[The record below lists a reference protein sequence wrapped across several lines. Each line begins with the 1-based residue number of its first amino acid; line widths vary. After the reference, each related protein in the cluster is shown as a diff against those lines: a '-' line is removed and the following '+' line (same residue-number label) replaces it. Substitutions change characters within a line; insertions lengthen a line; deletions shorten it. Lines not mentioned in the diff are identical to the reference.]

1 MKFIRRQIQQCAP
14 LQCTK
19 RLLVAVSGGP
29 DSIVLLDALHRE
41 GFSVVIA
48 HCNFHLRGEASNAD
62 AIFVRSLADKYQV
75 AYCQAD
81 FDTEKVAEE
90 RKISIEMAARDL
102 RYEWFEQMAD
112 EHNCDLIAVA
122 HNADDVVETF
132 FLNLTRGSGLQGLSG
147 MAELRGRV
155 VRPLLKVSRKQI
167 MEYIDEH
174 QLQYRVD
181 ATNLE
186 TIYTRNKIRH
196 NVIPQLEEI
205 NPSFLDTMANN
216 MRFISSAQ
224 NIVEAYA
231 AEAYERVVT
240 VRGERI
246 LFDLQELRKCRG
258 VDTLLF
264 LWLSEY
270 GFSSDVIMQL
280 YRSLDD
286 ISGKQFYS
294 ATHRIVLE
302 REHLECTMH
311 NAQCTTNGFELQRK
325 MYNLQCSIDEAQVTI
340 NEPINLEI
348 QEVDIADFELIKS
361 ANVACLDAD
370 KLQYPLQLR
379 HWQQG
384 DWFIPF
390 GMKGRKKL
398 SDFFVDKK
406 FTTSEKEQLWLLV
419 SDDDIVWVVG
429 HRVDARYAVTEKT
442 KRVKI
447 FKVQ

>member
-1 MKFIRRQIQQCAP
+1 MKYIRRQIQQCAP
-14 LQCTK
+14 LQGTR

-41 GFSVVIA
+41 GFSIVVA
-48 HCNFHLRGEASNAD
+48 HCNFHLRGDASNEDAD
-62 AIFVRSLADKYQV
+62 FVKSLATKYQLP
-75 AYCQAD
+75 YCQVD

-155 VRPLLKVSRKQI
+155 VRPLLRVSRKQI
-167 MEYIDEH
+167 MEYIAEY
-174 QLQYRVD
+174 QLQYRID

-186 TIYTRNKIRH
+186 TIYTRNKLRH
-196 NVIPQLEEI
+196 NILPQFEEI
-205 NPSFLDTMANN
+205 NPSFLDTMHNN

-246 LFDLQELRKCRG
+246 LFDLQELRKCQG
-258 VDTLLF
+258 IDTLLF
-264 LWLSEY
+264 LWLTPY
-270 GFSSDVIMQL
+270 GFSSDVVMQL
-280 YRSLDD
+280 YSSFDEKL
-286 ISGKQFYS
+286 SGKQFFS
-294 ATHRIVLE
+294 ATHRVVVE
-302 REHLECTMH
+302 REYLECTMH
-311 NAQCTTNGFELQRK
+311 NAQCIMHNVQFT
-325 MYNLQCSIDEAQVTI
+325 IDERQITI
-340 NEPINLEI
+340 NEPIKLEI
-348 QEVDIADFELIKS
+348 QEVDVADFELIKS

-406 FTTSEKEQLWLLV
+406 FTTGEKEQLWLLV
-419 SDDDIVWVVG
+419 SGDDIVWVVG

>member
-1 MKFIRRQIQQCAP
+1 MKFIRRKIQACAP
-14 LQCTK
+14 LQGAK

-29 DSIVLLDALHRE
+29 DSVVLLDALHRE
-41 GFSVVIA
+41 GFSVVVA
-48 HCNFHLRGEASNAD
+48 HCNFHLRGEASNED
-62 AIFVRSLADKYQV
+62 AEFVKRLSVKYQV
-75 AYCQAD
+75 PYYQVD
-81 FDTEKVAEE
+81 FDTEWEARE
-90 RKISIEMAARDL
+90 RGISIEMAARDL

-112 EHNCDLIAVA
+112 EHDCDLIAVA

-147 MAELRGRV
+147 MAELRGRI
-155 VRPLLKVSRKQI
+155 VRPLLQVSRKQI
-167 MEYIDEH
+167 MEYIAEY

-224 NIVEAYA
+224 SIVDAYA
-231 AEAYERVVT
+231 AEAYKKVVKVED
-240 VRGERI
+240 VRI
-246 LFDLQELRKCRG
+246 IFDLKELKKYQG

-264 LWLSEY
+264 LWLNKY

-294 ATHRIVLE
+294 ATHRLVVG
-302 REHLECTMH
+302 REHLECIMHNAQCTMH
-311 NAQCTTNGFELQRK
+311 NAQFT
-325 MYNLQCSIDEAQVTI
+325 IDETQITI
-340 NEPINLEI
+340 NDPIKLEI
-348 QEVDIADFELIKS
+348 QEVDIVDFQLIKS
-361 ANVACLDAD
+361 SNVACLDAD
-370 KLQYPLQLR
+370 KLQYPLKLR
-379 HWQQG
+379 HWQKG

-406 FTTSEKEQLWLLV
+406 MSLIDKEQLWLLT
-419 SDDDIVWVVG
+419 SGEDIVWVVG
-429 HRVDARYAVTEKT
+429 YRVDARYAVTEKT
-442 KRVKI
+442 KKVKI
-447 FKVQ
+447 FKL

>member
-1 MKFIRRQIQQCAP
+1 M
-14 LQCTK
+14 
-19 RLLVAVSGGP
+19 LVAVSGGP

-41 GFSVVIA
+41 GFSVVVA
-48 HCNFHLRGEASNAD
+48 HCNFHLRGEASDAD
-62 AIFVRSLADKYQV
+62 AAFVRSLADKYQV
-75 AYCQAD
+75 PYCQAD
-81 FDTEKVAEE
+81 FDTIAIAEE

-112 EHNCDLIAVA
+112 EHDCALIAVA

-155 VRPLLKVSRKQI
+155 VRPLLRVSRKQI
-167 MEYIDEH
+167 MEYIAEY
-174 QLQYRVD
+174 QLQYRID
-181 ATNLE
+181 ATNQE

-196 NVIPQLEEI
+196 NILPQFEEI
-205 NPSFLDTMANN
+205 NPSFLNTMANN
-216 MRFISSAQ
+216 MHFIASAQ
-224 NIVEAYA
+224 SIVEAYA
-231 AEAYERVVT
+231 SEAYKRVVT
-240 VRGERI
+240 VDDERVI
-246 LFDLQELRKCRG
+246 FNLQELRKCQG
-258 VDTLLF
+258 IDTLLF
-264 LWLSEY
+264 LWLTPY

-311 NAQCTTNGFELQRK
+311 NAQCTTNGLDLQQK
-325 MYNLQCSIDEAQVTI
+325 MHNTQCTIDETQITI
-340 NEPINLEI
+340 NEPIKLEI
-348 QEVDIADFELIKS
+348 QEVDATDFELIKS
-361 ANVACLDAD
+361 ANVACLDAN
-370 KLQYPLQLR
+370 KLHYPLQLR

-384 DWFIPF
+384 DWFVPF

-419 SDDDIVWVVG
+419 SGDDIVWVVG

>member
-1 MKFIRRQIQQCAP
+1 M
-14 LQCTK
+14 
-19 RLLVAVSGGP
+19 AVSGGP

-41 GFSVVIA
+41 GFSVVVA
-48 HCNFHLRGEASNAD
+48 HCNFHLRGEASDAD
-62 AIFVRSLADKYQV
+62 AAFVRSLADKYQV
-75 AYCQAD
+75 PYCQAD
-81 FDTEKVAEE
+81 FDTIAIAEE

-112 EHNCDLIAVA
+112 EHDCALIAVA

-155 VRPLLKVSRKQI
+155 VRPLLRVSRKQI
-167 MEYIDEH
+167 MEYIAEY
-174 QLQYRVD
+174 QLQYRID
-181 ATNLE
+181 ATNQE

-196 NVIPQLEEI
+196 NILPQFEEI
-205 NPSFLDTMANN
+205 NPSFLNTMANN
-216 MRFISSAQ
+216 MHFIASAQ
-224 NIVEAYA
+224 SIVEAYA
-231 AEAYERVVT
+231 SEAYKRVVT
-240 VRGERI
+240 VDDERVI
-246 LFDLQELRKCRG
+246 FNLQELRKCQG

-264 LWLSEY
+264 LWLTPY

-311 NAQCTTNGFELQRK
+311 NAQCTTNGLDLQQK
-325 MYNLQCSIDEAQVTI
+325 MHNTQCTIDETQITI
-340 NEPINLEI
+340 NEPIKLEI
-348 QEVDIADFELIKS
+348 QEVDVADFELIKS
-361 ANVACLDAD
+361 VNVACLDAN

-384 DWFIPF
+384 DWFVPF

-419 SDDDIVWVVG
+419 SGDDIVWVVG

>member
-1 MKFIRRQIQQCAP
+1 MKYIRRQIQQCAP

-41 GFSVVIA
+41 GFSVVVA
-48 HCNFHLRGEASNAD
+48 HCNFHLRGDASNED
-62 AIFVRSLADKYQV
+62 AEFVRTLASKYQV
-75 AYCQAD
+75 LHCQAD
-81 FDTEKVAEE
+81 FNTVAVAAE

-112 EHNCDLIAVA
+112 EHDCDLIAVA

-167 MEYIDEH
+167 MEYIVEYD
-174 QLQYRVD
+174 LQYRID

-186 TIYTRNKIRH
+186 TIYTRNKVRH
-196 NVIPQLEEI
+196 DIIPQFEKL
-205 NPSFLDTMANN
+205 NPSFLSTMHSN
-216 MRFISSAQ
+216 MRFIASAQ
-224 NIVEAYA
+224 SIVEAYA
-231 AEAYERVVT
+231 TDMYKQIANERDGVVSFKLK
-240 VRGERI
+240 R
-246 LFDLQELRKCRG
+246 LFECQG

-264 LWLSEY
+264 IWLAPY
-270 GFSSDVIMQL
+270 GFSSDVVMQL
-280 YRSLDD
+280 YYSLFDS
-286 ISGKQFYS
+286 ISGKQFFS
-294 ATHRIVLE
+294 ATHRVVVE
-302 REHLECTMH
+302 RETLELGVRSEKLGVR
-311 NAQCTTNGFELQRK
+311 N
-325 MYNLQCSIDEAQVTI
+325 DEFVIYQDDAL
-340 NEPINLEI
+340 LEI
-348 QEVDIADFELIKS
+348 PIRIEINEVDIADFELIKS

-379 HWQQG
+379 RWQQG

-406 FTTSEKEQLWLLV
+406 FSTSEKEQLWLLT
-419 SDDDIVWVVG
+419 SGDDIVWVVG
-429 HRVDARYAVTEKT
+429 YRVDARYAVTNKT
-442 KRVKI
+442 TKVKI
-447 FKVQ
+447 FTV